1 MSLLLIASITHGL
14 QVLVEMDIKSKTWFL
29 AAVMGVM
36 LAMMLREYNPKINW
50 KTFITPTYKAPTNRV
65 QTDLSHG

>member
-1 MSLLLIASITHGL
+1 L

-29 AAVMGVM
+29 AAVMGVGAM
-36 LAMMLREYNPKINW
+36 LAMMLSEYNPKINW

-65 QTDLSHG
+65 QTDLSNG